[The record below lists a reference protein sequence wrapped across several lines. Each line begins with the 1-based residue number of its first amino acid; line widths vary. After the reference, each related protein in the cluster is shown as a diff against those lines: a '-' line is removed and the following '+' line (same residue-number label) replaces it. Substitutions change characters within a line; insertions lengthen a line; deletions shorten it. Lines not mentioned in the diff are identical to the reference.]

1 MNLLQYIKQNAQQE
15 PGQQEAQQT
24 QQAQEVFP
32 VEMIEMKADAESLIS
47 LKAQT
52 EAAIYSGT
60 DPEQILL
67 LMIFALFGQDSP
79 QAAAVA
85 ELIEEAR
92 HPGGREMTIAA
103 LRQRRRLLKQQQ
115 KQHEE
120 QIKDLAAEV
129 ESINKAE
136 RELYAAQGEAET
148 LNNGLIEVATFCKA
162 LPGTAPKP
170 EMIAAAGDLYARH
183 KNNPAA
189 MGLLYGSLAQI
200 ARKTYAAAGGFDL
213 VQLQRLA
220 DLREQVLR
228 AIQ

>member
-1 MNLLQYIKQNAQQE
+1 MNLLQFIAQNAQQE
-15 PGQQEAQQT
+15 QEPQEAQQT
-24 QQAQEVFP
+24 QEVLP
-32 VEMIEMKADAESLIS
+32 AAMVEMKADADGFIS
-47 LKAQT
+47 LKAQA

-67 LMIFALFGQDSP
+67 LMVCALFGQDSP

-103 LRQRRRLLKQQQ
+103 LRQRRRFLKQQQ

-120 QIKDLAAEV
+120 QIKNLAAEV

-136 RELYAAQGEAET
+136 RELFAAEGEAEA

-170 EMIAAAGDLYARH
+170 EMITAAGELYARH

-213 VQLQRLA
+213 VQLQQLA
-220 DLREQVLR
+220 DLRAQVLG

>member
-1 MNLLQYIKQNAQQE
+1 MNLLQFIAQNAQQE
-15 PGQQEAQQT
+15 QEPQEAQQT
-24 QQAQEVFP
+24 QEVLP
-32 VEMIEMKADAESLIS
+32 AAMVEMKADADGFIS
-47 LKAQT
+47 LKAQA

-67 LMIFALFGQDSP
+67 LMICALFGQDSP

-136 RELYAAQGEAET
+136 RELFAAQGEAET

-170 EMIAAAGDLYARH
+170 EMITAAGELYARH
-183 KNNPAA
+183 KNNPVA

-200 ARKTYAAAGGFDL
+200 ARKTYAAAGEFDL
-213 VQLQRLA
+213 VQLQQLA
-220 DLREQVLR
+220 DLRAQVLG